1 MPASRLPG
9 TPKAAPA
16 LAFLQV
22 GLNLVSSSR
31 GLGNQVSGLGVF
43 GFGFIEPGHKSIV
56 AFWVLGLIE
65 GNVGVLLDAILDE
78 LSCDVDFR
86 FLIPQSTLTRAV
98 VLRLLARTCS
108 VYAYKLFFLV
118 DYLIDD
124 L

>member
-1 MPASRLPG
+1 M
-9 TPKAAPA
+9 
-16 LAFLQV
+16 
-22 GLNLVSSSR
+22 SSSR
-31 GLGNQVSGLGVF
+31 RLGNQVSDLGVF